1 MHLVVLCD
9 VASHPM
15 ATSAQVIRSE
25 IKLNRLLGEDEILLA
40 LLFLAQSSLENGLK
54 QDMNCAGI
62 SKYSI
67 ILEDYLLTCCT
78 MAWIRQGQELKND
91 PN

>member
-1 MHLVVLCD
+1 LVVLCD

-40 LLFLAQSSLENGLK
+40 LLFLAVFFGEWPETGYELCRHFKIFYHPGGLPP
-54 QDMNCAGI
+54 
-62 SKYSI
+62 
-67 ILEDYLLTCCT
+67 YLLH
-78 MAWIRQGQELKND
+78 ND
-91 PN
+91 VDKARARVKKWP